1 MLVKLSKYDLKKVYK
16 VLIIFYILSI
26 FFATLTRVLLNI
38 NNSFVIGVIGQ
49 ICSGVTI
56 SMIFNILIN
65 NLLRLWIRFKNTLYD
80 DESYLTHTLPVDRK
94 TIYLS
99 KIVVSMITM
108 FTSILVIVLT
118 LFIAYYSKENMET
131 LKNFLLPL
139 ANLYKSSILG
149 VLVLFLAVFLI
160 ETLNILQT
168 GYTGIILGHKMNS
181 GRSAFSVGYGF
192 LVYII
197 TQVVSLFSAFII
209 SLFNKNLKNLF
220 ITNEAIDVDMV
231 KILGILCISIYTII
245 FIINFFINR
254 KLLNKGVNVE

>member
-131 LKNFLLPL
+131 LKNFLLP
-139 ANLYKSSILG
+139 
-149 VLVLFLAVFLI
+149 
-160 ETLNILQT
+160 
-168 GYTGIILGHKMNS
+168 
-181 GRSAFSVGYGF
+181 
-192 LVYII
+192 
-197 TQVVSLFSAFII
+197 
-209 SLFNKNLKNLF
+209 
-220 ITNEAIDVDMV
+220 
-231 KILGILCISIYTII
+231 
-245 FIINFFINR
+245 
-254 KLLNKGVNVE
+254 

>member
-1 MLVKLSKYDLKKVYK
+1 
-16 VLIIFYILSI
+16 
-26 FFATLTRVLLNI
+26 
-38 NNSFVIGVIGQ
+38 
-49 ICSGVTI
+49 
-56 SMIFNILIN
+56 
-65 NLLRLWIRFKNTLYD
+65 
-80 DESYLTHTLPVDRK
+80 
-94 TIYLS
+94 
-99 KIVVSMITM
+99 
-108 FTSILVIVLT
+108 
-118 LFIAYYSKENMET
+118 
-131 LKNFLLPL
+131 
-139 ANLYKSSILG
+139 
-149 VLVLFLAVFLI
+149 
-160 ETLNILQT
+160 
-168 GYTGIILGHKMNS
+168 MNS